1 MVLKNLEQK
10 SFFFLQQLCS
20 FIKNLKKSYVS
31 NPLSGCVI
39 TWLGLLHMDNLA
51 VLWDKILMFNLKNH
65 GCALEII
72 NTEPGEGAQNQNK
85 SYTLSFVMQMLQAI
99 WLAGSVVCNCISKWW
114 QCILAEKKM
123 KFRCFEEVSPILDF
137 SVYTNLSI

>member
-10 SFFFLQQLCS
+10 SFSLQQLCS

-72 NTEPGEGAQNQNK
+72 NTKLHKGHQNQNNH
-85 SYTLSFVMQMLQAI
+85 YIFSFVIQMLQAI
-99 WLAGSVVCNCISKWW
+99 WLADSGVCNSKWW
-114 QCILAEKKM
+114 HTE
-123 KFRCFEEVSPILDF
+123 
-137 SVYTNLSI
+137 SVMEQ